1 MNYLVAHCAWSP
13 ERKATCARIYKQLDG
28 HDLFISESSRPEH
41 AYLWARRLWEM
52 AAGYSDPTVFLNDD
66 VILHPQFADIVEA
79 MVAGNPGETLSLH
92 SNMPGA
98 LDAAKAGH
106 HWCRTYWL
114 TGPAYILWPET
125 ARELLDYWDD
135 LPWSYATRVNED
147 VVGIMHAWTNQH
159 PIHCAIPA
167 PVIHDTLT
175 SSTLGY
181 DAHANRTPTVP
192 WTTHTPEGADLT
204 SPDYWK
210 PTGNEPTVDNPW
222 MPVAKMETL
231 RRTLAEGQ
239 AVCFMCIAA
248 PGEVG
253 TKEVALCKRCV
264 ARCSN
269 AAMGVQL

>member
-1 MNYLVAHCAWSP
+1 MNFLISHCAWSP
-13 ERKATCARIYKQLDG
+13 ERRATSARLAGQLEGQHAMMVLSD
-28 HDLFISESSRPEH
+28 RPEH
-41 AYLWARRLWEM
+41 AYVWARRAWLEV
-52 AAGYSDPTVFLNDD
+52 ADSNGPCAVLNDD
-66 VILHPQFADIVEA
+66 VLLHPDLAAICEA
-79 MVAGNPGETLSLH
+79 MVEANPNETISLH

-98 LDAAKAGH
+98 VDAAKAGH
-106 HWCRTYWL
+106 HWAKCYWL
-114 TGPAYILWPET
+114 TGPAYILWPER

-159 PIHCAIPA
+159 PIHCALPA

-264 ARCSN
+264 ARCST
-269 AAMGVQL
+269 AAMGVQP

>member
-1 MNYLVAHCAWSP
+1 MRFVVAHCAWSP
-13 ERKATCARIYKQLDG
+13 ERVATLRRLRETIDCSAMLSDQ
-28 HDLFISESSRPEH
+28 PEH
-41 AYLWARRLWEM
+41 AYVWARRCWEEI
-52 AAGYSDPTVFLNDD
+52 AVSDETTVLLNDD
-66 VILHPQFADIVEA
+66 VILHPRFVSICEA
-79 MVAGNPGETLSLH
+79 MVKALPDELISLH

-98 LDAAKAGH
+98 VDASRAGH
-106 HWCRTYWL
+106 HWVRCYWY
-114 TGPAYILWPET
+114 TGPAVIIPP
-125 ARELLDYWDD
+125 AIAQELLDYWDS
-135 LPWSYATRVNED
+135 LPWGYATRVNED
-147 VVGIMHAWTNQH
+147 VVAILHAWSNQH
-159 PIHCAIPA
+159 PMYCAIPA

-192 WTTHTPEGADLT
+192 WTTHTPDGGDLT
-204 SPDYWK
+204 SPDYWR
-210 PTGNEPTVDNPW
+210 PTGNEPTVENPW